1 MGTPPP
7 GCRASEAVGRERLGA
22 LPVFV
27 MALQVGSSN
36 GPVCKPSAAATCL
49 PMRHNLPHCP
59 AGTCMQAGVT
69 PQPLQFFIFQCVP
82 FIMPE
87 HWASGAIC
95 EDLPG
100 YTIHSEASMRQV
112 RSPALRELLSR
123 EGRCVHRPA
132 GLQHSLGG
140 VHAPGAPSVRRCC
153 GWSLP
158 HAALSYHTRVGFTRR
173 AALTPGVDRLCC
185 DTAHTCCH
193 HAALLITCCLTH

>member
-1 MGTPPP
+1 MHAHIGSHLPSCALRYVLVNLPHQIVLSNPTRLKRMGPPPP

-36 GPVCKPSAAATCL
+36 GPTCKPSAAATRL
-49 PMRHNLPHCP
+49 SMRHRLPHCP

-112 RSPALRELLSR
+112 R
-123 EGRCVHRPA
+123 
-132 GLQHSLGG
+132 
-140 VHAPGAPSVRRCC
+140 
-153 GWSLP
+153 
-158 HAALSYHTRVGFTRR
+158 
-173 AALTPGVDRLCC
+173 
-185 DTAHTCCH
+185 
-193 HAALLITCCLTH
+193 